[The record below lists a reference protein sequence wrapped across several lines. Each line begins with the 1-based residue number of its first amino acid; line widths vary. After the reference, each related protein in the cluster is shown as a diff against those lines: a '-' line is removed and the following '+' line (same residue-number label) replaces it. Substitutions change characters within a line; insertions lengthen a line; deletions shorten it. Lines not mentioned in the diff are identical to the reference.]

1 MIYLYIMQAL
11 SAIGGGISTFIMGT
25 EFSTKEKPKDTYIYA
40 YPAASLKKDTPN
52 EERINNIC

>member
-11 SAIGGGISTFIMGT
+11 SAIGGGISTFTMGT
-25 EFSTKEKPKDTYIYA
+25 ELSTKEKPTDIYA

>member
-11 SAIGGGISTFIMGT
+11 SAIDGGISTFTMGT
-25 EFSTKEKPKDTYIYA
+25 ELSTKEKPKDIYA